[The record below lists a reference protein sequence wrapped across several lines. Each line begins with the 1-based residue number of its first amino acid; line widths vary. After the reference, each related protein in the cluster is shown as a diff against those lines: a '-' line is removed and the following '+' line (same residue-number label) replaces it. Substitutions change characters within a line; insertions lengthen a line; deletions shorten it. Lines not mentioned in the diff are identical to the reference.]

1 MPTSYDFGG
10 RIDPTQYTFVYLSLY
25 THAIA
30 TNLVFSLIF
39 WWVREFIPP
48 TPVCVTL
55 TDDLEI
61 QGQVILQA
69 TSPISATT
77 HAVETNLVL
86 FLMFYGSG
94 NSFQLLPNE

>member
-1 MPTSYDFGG
+1 MTLGVESTPHG
-10 RIDPTQYTFVYLSLY
+10 ILSCISAS

-39 WWVREFIPP
+39 YGSGNFIPP
-48 TPVCVTL
+48 TPICVTL

-61 QGQVILQA
+61 QGQVILQV
-69 TSPISATT
+69 TSHISATT

-94 NSFQLLPNE
+94 NSFQLLPNAWP

>member
-1 MPTSYDFGG
+1 MTLGSNRPHTVYFRVSQLVYTCSSNKFG
-10 RIDPTQYTFVYLSLY
+10 FLSNFL
-25 THAIA
+25 
-30 TNLVFSLIF
+30 
-39 WWVREFIPP
+39 WVREFIPP

-94 NSFQLLPNE
+94 NSFQLLPNAWP